1 MKHIKYLIAS
11 LVFVLM
17 TNSCEILDQP
27 PQTDITPEI
36 AFIDAKASR
45 AALTGLYSRLQR
57 EDYYGA
63 YQQYTSDNYADIG
76 VYLGFFVGFQEADQG
91 RIPPQ
96 NDNTT
101 RIWLAAFQA
110 VNVANEIIDGVP
122 NSPDENF
129 SQTERDEI
137 VASAK
142 SIRAL
147 AYLDLL
153 TQFGEFWDESS
164 TYGIP
169 LVTKSTGSNFANV
182 EQVARGTVGDTY
194 SLIISDLTEAVN
206 VLSDNNDRKFVSKAF
221 AQGLLARTYLYK
233 GDYAE
238 AINYATQ
245 VIDNP
250 TYTLNTTYAG
260 IFNVDLTTESI
271 FELVYNT
278 LDPSSLAL
286 YTIRRD
292 EVRPD
297 PRFARSFLSGDR
309 RREFIAPV
317 SGFTG
322 ERFIKAE
329 DFSNDA
335 NPAYILRLAE
345 LYLIRA
351 EANIRLN
358 NMSAALSDIN
368 LIHTRAGLAA
378 YTSTDNIETKL
389 LDEIKWEF
397 FAEGH
402 RFRALA
408 RMGKVG
414 EVLGYEDFR
423 RIYPIPFRELN
434 IEGTLLA
441 QNPGY

>member
-1 MKHIKYLIAS
+1 MAIILT
-11 LVFVLM
+11 
-17 TNSCEILDQP
+17 TNSCEILDQQ
-27 PQTDITPEI
+27 PQTDITPEL
-36 AFIDAKASR
+36 AFIDAKAAR

-63 YQQYTSDNYADIG
+63 YQQYTADNYADIS
-76 VYLGFFVGFQEADQG
+76 VYLGFFVGFDEPDDG
-91 RIPPQ
+91 RIPPA
-96 NDNTT
+96 NDNIT

-142 SIRAL
+142 AIRAL

-153 TQFGEFWDESS
+153 TQYGEFWNESS
-164 TYGIP
+164 TFGIP
-169 LVTKSTGSNFANV
+169 LVTQSTGSNFANV
-182 EQVARGTVGDTY
+182 EQVARNTVGETY
-194 SLIISDLTEAVN
+194 SLIISDLNDAVSI
-206 VLSDNNDRKFVSKAF
+206 LPDNNDRKFVSRAF
-221 AQGLLARTYLYK
+221 VQGLLARTYLYK

-238 AINYATQ
+238 AANFATQ

-250 TYTLNTTYAG
+250 AYSLNTTYAG
-260 IFNVDLTTESI
+260 IFNVDLTSESI

-278 LDPSSLAL
+278 LDPSNLAL

-297 PRFARSFLSGDR
+297 PRFVRTFLPGDR
-309 RREFIAPV
+309 RRELIASVP
-317 SGFTG
+317 GFTG

-335 NPAYILRLAE
+335 NPAYIMRIAE
-345 LYLIRA
+345 MYLLRA

-358 NMSAALSDIN
+358 NLGAALADIN
-368 LIHTRAGLAA
+368 RVHTRAGLAP
-378 YTSTDNIETKL
+378 YTDTDNMETKL

-402 RFRALA
+402 RFRSLA
-408 RMGKVG
+408 RMAKVG
-414 EVLGYEDFR
+414 EVLGYESFR

-434 IEGTLLA
+434 IDGTLLV